1 MRSCH
6 SCKKKKDNNSYWSNL
21 HTFHFFEL
29 FLHQFG
35 LRCSGQRS
43 VEKTFARIVHICS
56 NCQMYFLRLLFV
68 FVQISLQHVYP
79 YPIPCVI
86 FASIQIALR
95 RKIRFSGVGGE
106 FLEKTRHSFS
116 HSRQRGLPPCLNC
129 AALQILKCNILRNT
143 KHQKYR
149 NTEIQK

>member
-6 SCKKKKDNNSYWSNL
+6 SCKKKNNNKSDLSNL

-86 FASIQIALR
+86 FASIQIALG
-95 RKIRFSGVGGE
+95 RKIRFSGVGGK

-116 HSRQRGLPPCLNC
+116 HLTLDN
-129 AALQILKCNILRNT
+129 AACHHAST
-143 KHQKYR
+143 VPHCKY
-149 NTEIQK
+149 